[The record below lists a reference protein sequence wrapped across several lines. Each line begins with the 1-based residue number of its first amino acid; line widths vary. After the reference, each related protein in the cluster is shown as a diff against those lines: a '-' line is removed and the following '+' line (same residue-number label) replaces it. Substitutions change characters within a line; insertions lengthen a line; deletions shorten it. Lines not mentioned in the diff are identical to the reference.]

1 MIKVLRID
9 FLPVM
14 QDGLTLD
21 KLYNKDINVLH
32 KNILDTITEISG
44 ETFQVVGIE
53 STNEIP
59 IKQDRFQYT
68 NEEYINVLAGKSPA
82 HQPDYASYKWIIDK
96 FDLVNRKNEN
106 EFDEVHM
113 FGSPFLG
120 FYESLM
126 IGERSIWCNSPAY
139 RTMCDNFC
147 IMGYSYERGI
157 SEATE
162 NLGHRAESI
171 LSYWNRDFFRDFVS
185 AVGSIHIPHNA
196 TKDYD
201 WANSANKL
209 CYADKYPNAF
219 YKGKTGCFFLSLLYK
234 SFIREKDFIPVLRDS
249 TYWNSNSLDYFK
261 YWFKHLPKE
270 ALDIVLH
277 VNKIT

>member
-1 MIKVLRID
+1 MIKVLRTD

-59 IKQDRFQYT
+59 IKQDGFQYT

-96 FDLVNRKNEN
+96 FDLVNRKNKN

-147 IMGYSYERGI
+147 IMGYSYERGV

-171 LSYWNRDFFRDFVS
+171 LSYWNRDFFRDFVN

-201 WANSANKL
+201 WANISNKL
-209 CYADKYPNAF
+209 CYADKYPDAF
-219 YKGKTGCFFLSLLYK
+219 YKDKKGCLILSSLYK
-234 SFIREKDFIPVLRDS
+234 LFIKGKKFIPVLRDS